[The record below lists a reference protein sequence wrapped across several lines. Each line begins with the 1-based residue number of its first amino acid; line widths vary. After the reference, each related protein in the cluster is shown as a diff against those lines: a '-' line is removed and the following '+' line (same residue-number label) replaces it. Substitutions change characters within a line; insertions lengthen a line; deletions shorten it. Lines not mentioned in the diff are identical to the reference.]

1 MKKLITYDWND
12 FDALKKSF
20 ESQKKVIIPISKV
33 LDFNFNKKME
43 FSSDFIYD
51 IGVLKDFSD
60 FSSNLLYLFEE
71 MFDSIEDDLI
81 FISDIKSK
89 EFQYKMRNLF
99 DDIQYFKA
107 NDSEDSC
114 KKDSSTERIKK
125 IVDLS
130 QKDIIEF
137 SENFSKQLLGHDTFK
152 ETLVEKL
159 SEYRLFYRIGE
170 QKIFSLFLMGD
181 SGVGKTEVARIFSR
195 LLSKQKYLGKIN
207 FGNYSSKD
215 ALNSLIGSPRG
226 YVGSEEGELFN
237 KLDASDS
244 GILLIDEFEKAD
256 SAVFNYFLEVLE
268 NGKATNSMGREYDL
282 SGYIIVFTSNVS
294 DKDYSKKFSPELRS
308 RFNYVSSFMPLS
320 KNDKDLF
327 CYARLKHLIQ
337 GFNKSFEVHLA
348 IPEQDWL
355 LKKIQTTNIQNLRY
369 LKTKVNQVFLNYIK
383 DNFGEQSV
391 VWK

>member
-1 MKKLITYDWND
+1 MKKLIIYDWND
-12 FDALKKSF
+12 FDVLKKSF
-20 ESQKKVIIPISKV
+20 ESQEKIITPLSKV
-33 LDFNFNKKME
+33 LDINFNKKKE

-51 IGVLKDFSD
+51 IGVLKDFSE
-60 FSSNLLYLFEE
+60 FSSNVLYLFEE
-71 MFDSIEDDLI
+71 IFDSIEDDLI

-99 DDIQYFKA
+99 DEIEYFYA
-107 NDSEDSC
+107 NDRGDICQNEPSI
-114 KKDSSTERIKK
+114 RRVKK

-137 SENFSKQLLGHDTFK
+137 SDNFSKQLLGHDAFK

-195 LLSKQKYLGKIN
+195 LLSEKKYLGKIN

-282 SGYIIVFTSNVS
+282 SGYIIIFTSNVS
-294 DKDYSKKFSPELRS
+294 NQDYSKKFSPELRS

-320 KNDKDLF
+320 KNEKDLF
-327 CYARLKHLIQ
+327 CCTRLKRLIQ
-337 GFNKSFEVHLA
+337 DFNYSFEEYLA
-348 IPEQDWL
+348 VPEQDWL
-355 LKKIQTTNIQNLRY
+355 LKKIQTTNIQNLRH
-369 LKTKVNQVFLNYIK
+369 LKTKVNQVFLTYIK
-383 DNFGEQSV
+383 ENFGEHSA